1 MLKSSRKAFTLI
13 ELLVVIAIIAILAA
27 ILFPVFAQAR
37 EKARETTCVSN
48 TKQFLL
54 AIIQYNQDN
63 DEAEPITFKDNRS
76 FGPGKLA
83 NGSLIASSNTSPDYA
98 YNSTVPGS
106 GQTGIPVE
114 VAPYIKSTAL
124 FDCPDDHPMSLPE
137 ATAIKTTSLPNNGT
151 PASFVGQTFYQVYGT
166 AYKFTNQNYTHLPGT
181 AALADTGYNVTPACT
196 STNPSSSSNC
206 DFQGGN
212 TPVSAAVLANG
223 AAYGGSGGS
232 TPGAGATGYSVLH
245 ISDFARPSETRCVG
259 DWQKQFEDKPIKAGE
274 TPFHPLG
281 TTIGY
286 MDGHA
291 KFIISAGNGY
301 MKGCDGIDWAWDFAG
316 SCNNEGIQRNA
327 D

>member
-63 DEAEPITFKDNRS
+63 DEAEPITFKDNNS

-83 NGSLIASSNTSPDYA
+83 SGAPITSLNNSPDYK
-98 YNSTVPGS
+98 GQ
-106 GQTGIPVE
+106 QTGIPV
-114 VAPYIKSTAL
+114 AINPYIKSAAV
-124 FDCPDDHPMSLPE
+124 FDCPDDHAMGLAEATSIKSSSLPGSG
-137 ATAIKTTSLPNNGT
+137 A
-151 PASFVGQTFYQVYGT
+151 PASYVGQSFYQVYGT
-166 AYKFTNQNYTHLPGT
+166 AYKFTNQNYTHLAGA

-196 STNPSSSSNC
+196 STTQTSNC

-223 AAYGGSGGS
+223 AAYGGSGGAM
-232 TPGAGATGYSVLH
+232 PGAGAAGYSVLH
-245 ISDFARPSETRCVG
+245 VSDFARPSETRCVG
-259 DWQKQFEDKPIKAGE
+259 DWQKQFADKPIKAGQLA
-274 TPFHPLG
+274 FHPLG

-286 MDGHA
+286 LDGHA
-291 KFIISAGNGY
+291 KFIVSAGNGY
-301 MKGCDGIDWAWDFAG
+301 MKGCDGIDWAWDYAG